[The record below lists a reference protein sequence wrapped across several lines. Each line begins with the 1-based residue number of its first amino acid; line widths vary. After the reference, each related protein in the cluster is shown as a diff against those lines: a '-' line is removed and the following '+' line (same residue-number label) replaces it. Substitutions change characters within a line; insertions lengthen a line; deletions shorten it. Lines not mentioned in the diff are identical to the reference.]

1 MTRIILISIFLMVAC
16 GRSVPP
22 SDYIQQPVRV
32 TSLPIPDTHPEVDET
47 ELGVLL
53 QIMPD
58 GSVNNAVIFKG
69 ALDRDWN
76 EAVVDSLLKWR
87 FTSFEGGD
95 VDGRWHRRQIKVQFE
110 EPLHLNIAE
119 FISTSREVADS
130 LFRVLNRIDD
140 LEAHLREDEDRTGYT
155 VSVHKN
161 HDIAHYPHHIRRQ
174 LRILREN
181 RTIRP
186 VLLDGNF
193 VLIYRLPEEDLVN

>member
-1 MTRIILISIFLMVAC
+1 MTRMLLALIFLIMGC

-22 SDYIQQPVRV
+22 SEYVQQPVRV
-32 TSLPIPDTHPEVDET
+32 TSLPVPDSHLEVRET

-58 GSVNNAVIFKG
+58 GTVNNAVIFKG
-69 ALDRDWN
+69 ALNKEWN

-87 FTSFEGGD
+87 FSSLEGGD

-110 EPLHLNIAE
+110 EPLYLNIAE

-130 LFRVLNRIDD
+130 LFRVLNRIED
-140 LEAHLREDEDRTGYT
+140 LEAHLREDNDRTGYT

-161 HDIAHYPHHIRRQ
+161 HDIAHYPYHIRRQ

-181 RTIRP
+181 RAIRP

-193 VLIYRLPEEDLVN
+193 VMIYRLPQEDLVN

>member
-1 MTRIILISIFLMVAC
+1 MGC

-22 SDYIQQPVRV
+22 SEYIQQPVRV
-32 TSLPIPDTHPEVDET
+32 TSLPIPDSHPEVENT

-58 GSVNNAVIFKG
+58 GTVNNALIFKG
-69 ALDRDWN
+69 ALNRGWN
-76 EAVVDSLLKWR
+76 EAVIDSLMKWR
-87 FTSFEGGD
+87 FSSFQGGD
-95 VDGRWHRRQIKVQFE
+95 EDGRWHRRQIKVQFE
-110 EPLHLNIAE
+110 EKLHLNIAE
-119 FISTSREVADS
+119 FVSKSGEVADS
-130 LFRVLNRIDD
+130 LFRVLSRIED
-140 LEAHLREDEDRTGYT
+140 LEAHIRDDVDRTGYS

-161 HDIAHYPHHIRRQ
+161 HDIAHYPYHIRRQ

-193 VLIYRLPEEDLVN
+193 VLIYRLPQEDLVN